1 MLRSG
6 SGCVTAVLAR
16 TLRDALGP
24 EHCTLFISTDI
35 NSRAVRATQATGS
48 ANSILHH
55 EILQADLLAPLLPR
69 LLHSVDL
76 LVFNPPYVP
85 TPTSE
90 VGSHGIE
97 ASWAGGKDGRE
108 VLDRILDSI
117 PNLLRPQGGCM
128 YLVAVNENLPEDIC
142 ARMREENLQAEVV
155 RSRKARNEVLHVL
168 RFIHA

>member
-1 MLRSG
+1 MSFG
-6 SGCVTAVLAR
+6 SL
-16 TLRDALGP
+16 
-24 EHCTLFISTDI
+24 LFISGRGPHVLRLLLHLPKWSPLNNLFFRLTPL
-35 NSRAVRATQATGS
+35 SSSFQ
-48 ANSILHH
+48 ILHH

-142 ARMREENLQAEVV
+142 ARMREENLQAEVC
-155 RSRKARNEVLHVL
+155 
-168 RFIHA
+168 